1 VVGSACSSAI
11 MADTVRDM
19 AQATC
24 RASAC
29 SSASMADTVR
39 DMAQAMCR
47 AFTYV
52 GECPNNACRGRAQT

>member
-1 VVGSACSSAI
+1 
-11 MADTVRDM
+11 
-19 AQATC
+19 
-24 RASAC
+24 
-29 SSASMADTVR
+29 MADTVR